1 MLKKFLLT
9 TAISIALIAGAVGAN
24 WSDPA
29 AHNDGTLPTTAIQ
42 PIDKQILYILFIQK
56 MNAKQ
61 NEPGKFGYYNTLGDC
76 LSGAKDFTLNYEIG
90 MVARAEYHIT
100 ENTWLRVECR
110 LGVWDK

>member
-56 MNAKQ
+56 MNAKM
-61 NEPGKFGYYNTLGDC
+61 NRVNL
-76 LSGAKDFTLNYEIG
+76 
-90 MVARAEYHIT
+90 VIT
-100 ENTWLRVECR
+100 IPLVIVYREQKISPSITKLEWLR
-110 LGVWDK
+110 GPNII

>member
-1 MLKKFLLT
+1 MLKKFLLA
-9 TAISIALIAGAVGAN
+9 TAMSIALIAGAVGAN

-29 AHNDGTLPTTAIQ
+29 AHPTTAIQ

-90 MVARAEYHIT
+90 MAMQHEEHIT
-100 ENTWLRVECR
+100 ENTWVKIECR